1 MHYPP
6 MPRTFPP
13 EFAAP
18 HCPLFP
24 NVLPP
29 PPPHTPQVPL
39 SPFPPARPGAATRS
53 RSPGRPKRSAQEAPT
68 PGAPQEP
75 SVGIPPP
82 TAGRGAS
89 GQGGLRCSSV
99 SFGTT
104 TGYPQN
110 GGGGRRR
117 AEGAGGA
124 AGGTHPFQH
133 LDEAQRLLEA
143 APAHPG
149 QDPVLRN
156 GESGVN
162 GGQRG
167 GTGLRRKGAPGS
179 SAGHGGQRG
188 PTWSRGALSPP
199 EGAPDSAM
207 AAAVGAVGGCRR
219 LLRPPPPLRSQ
230 SRPRAAT
237 RSLSAPGRA
246 QPPRPGHNP
255 DRPRPPAT
263 TVHGA
268 APDRPRRTPRCSSGV
283 NPAPAPT
290 GTSVRPSIHPRP
302 ANRDPRSSTDAARGR
317 SRAAHPG
324 IAVHPAPPRPAQ
336 YGGTPRPRA
345 AAYRGGS
352 AARGGSGRM
361 EEGRPP
367 HTGGPT
373 ATRGS
378 PGSERSGA
386 HRAPAPTGGPHPP
399 PTPRRCPLPRARHRT
414 ATPTQS
420 LTTPTFGLT
429 TPPSIWTRPL
439 RLRCRSALAPP
450 LCFDSSHSLPS
461 EPALL
466 ASPLAA
472 FLPPPANGLAA
483 RGEVTQGGGAARA
496 RCGPLAGS
504 GCEPGEGRAAPVPL
518 PPPRLPRT
526 DPAPPAAAT
535 TITITMFLTR
545 SEYDR

>member
-1 MHYPP
+1 M
-6 MPRTFPP
+6 
-13 EFAAP
+13 
-18 HCPLFP
+18 
-24 NVLPP
+24 
-29 PPPHTPQVPL
+29 
-39 SPFPPARPGAATRS
+39 
-53 RSPGRPKRSAQEAPT
+53 
-68 PGAPQEP
+68 
-75 SVGIPPP
+75 GIPPP

-89 GQGGLRCSSV
+89 GQGGLRGSSV

-156 GESGVN
+156 GETGVN

-317 SRAAHPG
+317 SRTAHPG

-378 PGSERSGA
+378 PGSERSGT

-399 PTPRRCPLPRARHRT
+399 AHPTALPAAPRPASNGHAHLV
-414 ATPTQS
+414 
-420 LTTPTFGLT
+420 FGHAH
-429 TPPSIWTRPL
+429 IRFNH
-439 RLRCRSALAPP
+439 APIRMDP
-450 LCFDSSHSLPS
+450 
-461 EPALL
+461 
-466 ASPLAA
+466 
-472 FLPPPANGLAA
+472 PPPAPLPLSPRPAPLLWLLPLSPL
-483 RGEVTQGGGAARA
+483 RA
-496 RCGPLAGS
+496 R
-504 GCEPGEGRAAPVPL
+504 
-518 PPPRLPRT
+518 PPRLPIGRVPPSSRQWARGAGGSDAGGRGGACALRAVGRKWMRT
-526 DPAPPAAAT
+526 RRGQSGSGSAAAAAPPPHRPRAPRRRHHHHHVSHA
-535 TITITMFLTR
+535 L
-545 SEYDR
+545 